1 MFLIRVI
8 VSVVLVIMLDSIGSR
23 VVVLLVTVSFS
34 ILIFLERVCLLFMLT
49 FMISFFVTTLQ
60 MNVVLVRSLAEVL
73 VFARHFL
80 LIGVVLHLEGVL
92 TIFIFVTLASEVL
105 SVLLRNTSG
114 VIVFELVTVSP

>member
-49 FMISFFVTTLQ
+49 FMIPFFVTTLQ

-114 VIVFELVTVSP
+114 IIVFELVTVSP

>member
-49 FMISFFVTTLQ
+49 FMIPFFVTTLQ

-92 TIFIFVTLASEVL
+92 TIVIFVTLASEVL

-114 VIVFELVTVSP
+114 IIVFELVTVSP

>member
-49 FMISFFVTTLQ
+49 FMIPFFVSTLQ

-105 SVLLRNTSG
+105 SVLLRNASG
-114 VIVFELVTVSP
+114 IIVFELVTVSP

>member
-49 FMISFFVTTLQ
+49 FMIPFFVSTLQ

-114 VIVFELVTVSP
+114 IIVFELVTVSP

>member
-23 VVVLLVTVSFS
+23 VVVLLVTVSF
-34 ILIFLERVCLLFMLT
+34 FLERVCLFMLT
-49 FMISFFVTTLQ
+49 FMIPFFVTTLQ

-92 TIFIFVTLASEVL
+92 SIFIFVTLASEVL
-105 SVLLRNTSG
+105 SVLLRNTRG
-114 VIVFELVTVSP
+114 IIVFELVTVSP